1 MTLAFIL
8 TGTMQGLWNTKL
20 DGITING
27 NDTQVSTKDA
37 IINSGTSLIIG
48 DHDSIAN
55 IYAGIP
61 GSSQVNET
69 AVLPSDARF
78 QYWTCTFVT
87 ELTVQWLTDSL
98 ENSPVQHDS
107 ECIHSHRWHSLQYFL
122 GPFQTCR
129 RKHH

>member
-8 TGTMQGLWNTKL
+8 TGMIQGLWNTKL

-61 GSSQVNET
+61 GSIRLNQSADPLEV
-69 AVLPSDARF
+69 F
-78 QYWTCTFVT
+78 QYWACTFVT
-87 ELTVQWLTDSL
+87 EFTVTVAS
-98 ENSPVQHDS
+98 
-107 ECIHSHRWHSLQYFL
+107 
-122 GPFQTCR
+122 
-129 RKHH
+129 